1 MTLDLQA
8 LEANMARTREGR
20 QSAAP
25 SPASLNRK
33 ISSSMSAF
41 PNVQFL
47 LWKKDTIYSNSRQF
61 FLRYWDLVEILE
73 IEKYG
78 IVRTD
83 YRYV

>member
-20 QSAAP
+20 QSAAA

-47 LWKKDTIYSNSRQF
+47 LWKKDIIYGNTRQF
-61 FLRYWDLVEILE
+61 FTVRYLVEILE

-78 IVRTD
+78 IVCTD